1 MIPASEAVM
10 KRLVGLAVA
19 AAVALGTPTL
29 GQERTGAVRIS
40 VVPDRADWTY
50 APGDAARFRVTV
62 TRDGHGL
69 AATSVRYACG
79 PEQMPPVVD
88 KTATVPGDGLVIEG
102 GTMKDPGF
110 LRCEVKATVEGR
122 DYRSVG
128 TAGFAPDRIAP
139 TVENPPD
146 FDAFW
151 AASREALAKLP
162 IDARSTPKP
171 DLSTAKADVYH
182 VSLQNVG
189 SNPQGG
195 TSRFYGILAVPR
207 AEGRF
212 PALMN
217 PPGAGARPYKG
228 LVDWAERGF
237 ITLQVGIHGI
247 PVDLEPEV
255 YDSLLFGPLAA
266 WQGYGTFNL
275 DDRDRYYYRRVY
287 LGCVRADDFLVSH
300 PKWDGKNLVVTG
312 GSQGGALSITTAG
325 LDPRVTGLAAGI
337 PGALRPDRL
346 PEGAGRRVAAPLQ
359 GREGR
364 PPHAGQDPDRRLLR
378 RGQFRPPREGPRP
391 VLLGLQRRDLP
402 AHLDVRGLQRRHRA
416 EARCSWPSRPAT
428 SRWRSRTP
436 ASTAGSRGR
445 RGGRAREGL
454 RSRGIWYK
462 VPKDGSGPA
471 HPQTRRR
478 LRAGVPPPRPRAHHP
493 APRRLR
499 GAGGRRDHPTAD
511 QVYDAAAAAA
521 ARAVAHDRV
530 PRARDAGGPGLARK
544 VQHAGAVARFDPMT
558 ERHHHLV
565 CEGCGRLVDLDDAR
579 RAASLPLPDARGDG
593 LPRPRLLDQLHAACA
608 RAAVNETRKS

>member
-1 MIPASEAVM
+1 M
-10 KRLVGLAVA
+10 KRLVGLVVV

-29 GQERTGAVRIS
+29 GQERTGVVRIS

-50 APGDAARFRVTV
+50 APGAAARFRVTV

-69 AATSVRYACG
+69 AGTSVRYACG

-88 KTATVPGDGLVIEG
+88 KTATVPADGFVIDG

-128 TAGFAPDRIAP
+128 TAGFAPDRIVP

-151 AASREALAKLP
+151 AANREALAKLP
-162 IDARSTPKP
+162 IDARLTPKP
-171 DLSTAKADVYH
+171 ELSTAKADVYH

-195 TSRFYGILAVPR
+195 TSRFYGILAVPK
-207 AEGRF
+207 AEGTF

-228 LVDWAERGF
+228 LVDRAEMGF

-247 PVDLEPEV
+247 PVDLEPEL

-325 LDPRVTGLAAGI
+325 LDPRVTELAVEFPALSDQTGYLKGRAGGWPHLFKDEKDGHRTPAKI
-337 PGALRPDRL
+337 RTAAYYDVVNF
-346 PEGAGRRVAAPLQ
+346 ARRVKAPGFYSWGYNDEICPPTSMFAAYNVVTAPKTLLLALETGHFTVAEQ
-359 GREGR
+359 DARIDRWITRQAGREGT
-364 PPHAGQDPDRRLLR
+364 G
-378 RGQFRPPREGPRP
+378 
-391 VLLGLQRRDLP
+391 GLD
-402 AHLDVRGLQRRHRA
+402 
-416 EARCSWPSRPAT
+416 
-428 SRWRSRTP
+428 
-436 ASTAGSRGR
+436 
-445 RGGRAREGL
+445 
-454 RSRGIWYK
+454 K
-462 VPKDGSGPA
+462 
-471 HPQTRRR
+471 
-478 LRAGVPPPRPRAHHP
+478 
-493 APRRLR
+493 
-499 GAGGRRDHPTAD
+499 
-511 QVYDAAAAAA
+511 
-521 ARAVAHDRV
+521 
-530 PRARDAGGPGLARK
+530 
-544 VQHAGAVARFDPMT
+544 
-558 ERHHHLV
+558 
-565 CEGCGRLVDLDDAR
+565 
-579 RAASLPLPDARGDG
+579 
-593 LPRPRLLDQLHAACA
+593 
-608 RAAVNETRKS
+608 